1 MHIHFIAIAGTGM
14 GSLAGLLRARGHR
27 VTGSDEGV
35 YPPMSDSLAAW
46 GIPVALGFRPE
57 NVLAE
62 RPDLVVIGNAV
73 RAENPEARA
82 AMEAGIPHQSFPQAL
97 FEHAM
102 RGRRRIAVTG
112 THGKTTTTSMVATLL
127 HEAGRDPSML
137 VGGIAQNFDG
147 SFRDGAGPDFV
158 VEGDEYDTAFFDKSP
173 KFLHYRPQIAV
184 LTSIE
189 FDHAD
194 VYRDLAHMQGE
205 FAKLLRGIPED
216 GAVVAAAGSEAIE
229 AVLSRASCR
238 VLRYGAG
245 SADAD
250 YRARNLEAGP
260 EGTRF
265 QIEVGAPHAAA
276 ALPQYSDVQQVSA
289 LLPAYG
295 AYNVNNSLAAVA
307 VAQLCGVPLA
317 QAAAALSAWRGVKRR
332 QEVRGAARGITL
344 VDDFAHH
351 PTAVRETLAGLRARF
366 PGRRLVAVFEPR
378 SNTSRRARFEADFAR
393 ALEAADLVLIQ
404 QVADEAL
411 YSAFG
416 ENPERLDAGR
426 VAAQLESVGTP
437 AAACADV
444 GAIIERLAA
453 SCEPGDV
460 VVTLSNGGFGGI
472 WERLLQRLEA
482 PQN

>member
-82 AMEAGIPHQSFPQAL
+82 VMEAGIPHQSFPQAL

-173 KFLHYRPQIAV
+173 KFLHYRPQIAI

-194 VYRDLAHMQGE
+194 VYRDLGHMQGE
-205 FAKLLRGIPED
+205 FAKLLRAMPRD

-229 AVLSRASCR
+229 EVLRHAPCR
-238 VLRYGAG
+238 VLRYGVE
-245 SADAD
+245 SAAAD
-250 YRARNLEAGP
+250 FCAQNLEAGP

-265 QIEVGAPHAAA
+265 EIETAAPPAA
-276 ALPQYSDVQQVSA
+276 PQSSGGPARA

-295 AYNVNNSLAAVA
+295 AYNVNNALAAVA
-307 VAQLCGVPLA
+307 AAQLCGVPLA
-317 QAAAALSAWRGVKRR
+317 QAAAALAAWRGVKRR

-393 ALEAADLVLIQ
+393 ALEAADFVLIQ

-416 ENPERLDAGR
+416 ETPERLDAGR
-426 VAAQLESVGTP
+426 VAAQLETAGTP

-444 GAIIERLAA
+444 DAIVERLAA

-482 PQN
+482 PQS

>member
-82 AMEAGIPHQSFPQAL
+82 VMEAGIPHQSFPQAL

-102 RGRRRIAVTG
+102 RDRRRIAVTG

-173 KFLHYRPQIAV
+173 KFLHYRPQIAI

-194 VYRDLAHMQGE
+194 VYRDLGHMQGE
-205 FAKLLRGIPED
+205 FAKLLRAMPRD

-229 AVLSRASCR
+229 EVLRHAPCR
-238 VLRYGAG
+238 VLRYGVE
-245 SADAD
+245 SAAAD
-250 YRARNLEAGP
+250 FCAQNLEAGP

-265 QIEVGAPHAAA
+265 GIETAAPQSSGG
-276 ALPQYSDVQQVSA
+276 PTRA

-295 AYNVNNSLAAVA
+295 AYNVNNALAAIA
-307 VAQLCGVPLA
+307 AAQLCGVPLA
-317 QAAAALSAWRGVKRR
+317 QAAAALAAWRGVKRR

-393 ALEAADLVLIQ
+393 ALQAADFVLIQ

-416 ENPERLDAGR
+416 ETPERLDAGR
-426 VAAQLESVGTP
+426 VAAQLETAGIP

-444 GAIIERLAA
+444 DAIVERLAA

-482 PQN
+482 PQS

>member
-1 MHIHFIAIAGTGM
+1 LHIHFIAIAGTGM

-27 VTGSDEGV
+27 VTGSDQSV

-57 NVLAE
+57 NVLAP

-82 AMEAGIPHQSFPQAL
+82 AMEADIPYQSFPQAL

-112 THGKTTTTSMVATLL
+112 THGKTTTTSLVATLL
-127 HEAGRDPSML
+127 FEAGRDPSML

-147 SFRDGAGPDFV
+147 SFRDGAGADFV
-158 VEGDEYDTAFFDKSP
+158 VEGDEYDSAFFDKSP

-205 FAKLLRGIPED
+205 FAKLLRAMPED

-229 AVLSRASCR
+229 EVLRHAPCR
-238 VLRYGAG
+238 VLRYGVD

-276 ALPQYSDVQQVSA
+276 ALPRYSDVQQASA

-295 AYNVNNSLAAVA
+295 AYNVNNALSAVA

-317 QAAAALSAWRGVKRR
+317 QAAAGLSAWRGVKRR

-426 VAAQLESVGTP
+426 VAAQLESGGTP

-444 GAIIERLAA
+444 EAIVERLAA

-472 WERLLQRLEA
+472 WERLLQRLEE
-482 PQN
+482 PQS

>member
-1 MHIHFIAIAGTGM
+1 LHIHFIAIAGTGM

-82 AMEAGIPHQSFPQAL
+82 VMEAGIPHQSFPQAL

-102 RGRRRIAVTG
+102 RDRRRIAVTG

-173 KFLHYRPQIAV
+173 KFLHYRPQIAI

-194 VYRDLAHMQGE
+194 VYRDLGHMQGE
-205 FAKLLRGIPED
+205 FAKLLRAMPRD

-229 AVLSRASCR
+229 EVLRHAPCR
-238 VLRYGAG
+238 VLRYGVE
-245 SADAD
+245 SAAAD
-250 YRARNLEAGP
+250 FCAQNLEAGP

-265 QIEVGAPHAAA
+265 GIETSAPPAA
-276 ALPQYSDVQQVSA
+276 PQSSGGPTRA

-295 AYNVNNSLAAVA
+295 AYNVNNALAAVA
-307 VAQLCGVPLA
+307 AAQLCGVPLA
-317 QAAAALSAWRGVKRR
+317 QAAAALAAWRGVKRR

-393 ALEAADLVLIQ
+393 ALEAADFVLIQ

-416 ENPERLDAGR
+416 ETPERLDAGR
-426 VAAQLESVGTP
+426 VAAQLETAGTP

-444 GAIIERLAA
+444 DAIVERLAA

-482 PQN
+482 PQS

>member
-82 AMEAGIPHQSFPQAL
+82 VMEAGIPHQSFPQAL

-173 KFLHYRPQIAV
+173 KFLHYRPQIAI

-194 VYRDLAHMQGE
+194 VYRDLGHMQGE
-205 FAKLLRGIPED
+205 FAKLLRAMPRD
-216 GAVVAAAGSEAIE
+216 GAVVAAAGSEEIE
-229 AVLSRASCR
+229 EVLRHAPCR
-238 VLRYGAG
+238 VLRYGVE
-245 SADAD
+245 SAAAD
-250 YRARNLEAGP
+250 FCAQNLEAGP

-265 QIEVGAPHAAA
+265 GIETS
-276 ALPQYSDVQQVSA
+276 ALPAAPQSSGGQTRA

-295 AYNVNNSLAAVA
+295 AYNVNNALAAVA
-307 VAQLCGVPLA
+307 AAQLCGVPLA
-317 QAAAALSAWRGVKRR
+317 QAAAALAAWRGVKRR

-393 ALEAADLVLIQ
+393 ALQAADFVLIQ
-404 QVADEAL
+404 QVADGAL

-416 ENPERLDAGR
+416 ETPERLDAGR
-426 VAAQLESVGTP
+426 VAAQLETAGTP

-444 GAIIERLAA
+444 DAIVERLAA

-482 PQN
+482 PQS